1 MIKYIFYCFILF
13 SIHACVN
20 QESDINKLLPTEKET
35 AEFAYNGY
43 LLYSDSAVAKVK
55 LDYVV
60 LKKFKKDGQDF
71 TEFPEGIYVEF
82 YDNFK
87 KPTSWLSSK
96 YALRNDNAGSMIARD
111 SVVLYNAD
119 QDKLETSELTWDE
132 KEELIKTEKFVR
144 ISQPMKG
151 DTSYGYGFKAKQ
163 DFSEFEIGKFSGKGS
178 ISGFKN

>member
-60 LKKFKKDGQDF
+60 SLSVSIRKESRVDF
-71 TEFPEGIYVEF
+71 IVF
-82 YDNFK
+82 
-87 KPTSWLSSK
+87 
-96 YALRNDNAGSMIARD
+96 
-111 SVVLYNAD
+111 
-119 QDKLETSELTWDE
+119 
-132 KEELIKTEKFVR
+132 
-144 ISQPMKG
+144 MK
-151 DTSYGYGFKAKQ
+151 S
-163 DFSEFEIGKFSGKGS
+163 
-178 ISGFKN
+178 